1 MNKHP
6 MTLEGAE
13 ALQTELSKL
22 KKEERPRITQA
33 IAEAREHGD
42 LSENAEYHA
51 ARDQQGMVEARIKH
65 IEGTLS
71 GAQVIDVSKLNAN
84 GRVVFGAT
92 VTLLNIDTDGEVTYK
107 IVGHDEAH
115 IANNKISVGSP
126 IARAL
131 IGKEAGDDVVV
142 QAPKGNIDYEILK
155 VEYI

>member
-13 ALQTELSKL
+13 ALQTELNKL
-22 KKEERPRITQA
+22 KKEDRPRITQA

-51 ARDQQGMVEARIKH
+51 ARDQQGMIEARIKH
-65 IEGTLS
+65 VEGTLS

-92 VTLLNIDTDGEVTYK
+92 VTLLNIDTDAEVTYK

-115 IANNKISVGSP
+115 IANNKISVNSP

-131 IGKEAGDDVVV
+131 IGKEAGDEVVV
-142 QAPKGNIDYEILK
+142 QAPKGNIDYEILE
-155 VEYI
+155 VVYI